1 MTRRR
6 RSTFAAQW
14 GWPIG
19 LAVLTLFGLLS
30 ALIGEGGIW
39 WWLSW
44 GALAMPLL
52 VIVHHLRR
60 AAQGSR
66 RHHARARSS

>member
-1 MTRRR
+1 MPRR

-30 ALIGEGGIW
+30 ALIGDGGIW

-44 GALAMPLL
+44 AALAVPLL
-52 VIVHHLRR
+52 VIAHHLC
-60 AAQGSR
+60 
-66 RHHARARSS
+66 HARHGRPPHARKG

>member
-6 RSTFAAQW
+6 TSYARQW
-14 GWPIG
+14 RWPVC

-30 ALIGEGGIW
+30 ALLGQGGIW

-44 GALAMPLL
+44 AALAFPLL
-52 VIVHHLRR
+52 VIIRYWPLRR
-60 AAQGSR
+60 LFER
-66 RHHARARSS
+66 RYRS